1 MPLAPHLVLGESG
14 ENLAANA
21 LRREGYSIIA
31 TRYRV
36 RLGEIDII
44 ALDGGCLVF
53 VEVKTRTGRRCG
65 CAADAVTPRKQ
76 RKIVAVAAEY
86 LARHRTGAAACRFD
100 VVTVDLDERGPRV
113 TIIRNAFDA
122 A

>member
-1 MPLAPHLVLGESG
+1 MPHAPHLVLGEHG
-14 ENLAANA
+14 ETLAVAA
-21 LRREGYSIIA
+21 LRREGYAIVA

-44 ALDGGCLVF
+44 AMDGGCLVF
-53 VEVKTRTGRRCG
+53 VEVKTRRGFRTG

-113 TIIRNAFDA
+113 AIIRDAFDA